1 MIKKSAAQ
9 LDREITAALQNKPA
23 RLSKAVR
30 AKLGIALR
38 RAIKNEKIL
47 AGSHRVM
54 TTSARAKQQ
63 SRRPDSTG
71 ALPRKRGTMVLKSS
85 RSSTAPRTSTRARW
99 CAGTK
104 SIEKSCALRS
114 AGRALITC
122 QIPRTL
128 PKQRR

>member
-30 AKLGIALR
+30 AKLGVALR

-54 TTSARAKQQ
+54 SHDDYQRAGEAAIKAAGLYGRVAAQAGDDGVEIFEIVDGTPYVDQ
-63 SRRPDSTG
+63 G
-71 ALPRKRGTMVLKSS
+71 ALV
-85 RSSTAPRTSTRARW
+85 RW
-99 CAGTK
+99 H
-104 SIEKSCALRS
+104 EEY
-114 AGRALITC
+114 
-122 QIPRTL
+122 
-128 PKQRR
+128 